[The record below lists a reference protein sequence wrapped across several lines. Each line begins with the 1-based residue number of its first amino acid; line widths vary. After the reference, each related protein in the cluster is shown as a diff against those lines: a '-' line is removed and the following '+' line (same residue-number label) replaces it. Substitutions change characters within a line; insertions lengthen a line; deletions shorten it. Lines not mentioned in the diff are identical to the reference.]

1 MTNSAKS
8 ELSSCNRCDYYMIF
22 ANRNVKTRNNVSRPR
37 KDLKPYHGKSYSN
50 FRLSVRQVNTLTW
63 GRDMPQIR
71 YKVMRLNTFW
81 N

>member
-37 KDLKPYHGKSYSN
+37 KELKPDHGKSYSN

-63 GRDMPQIR
+63 GRDMPKIR